1 VGIITREKLYNG
13 FKNVVLALLVDN
25 VLVLVSESWIIGDR
39 MIYHLPIRCSVF
51 DLDIGGIR

>member
-1 VGIITREKLYNG
+1 MGIITREKLYNG
-13 FKNVVLALLVDN
+13 FKNVLLVDN